1 MLPSRKLRHVF
12 RAQLR
17 TPAGRQAGDVER
29 GGHGA
34 VVGSLDV
41 RPDDAVREG
50 GGRQATIGEDVVDA
64 RAVVRRPCAGSR
76 SPAREGVSLGRVEI
90 PERVDELRR
99 RSVVSVLPYD
109 VFRRRLRAAL
119 ANVPR

>member
-1 MLPSRKLRHVF
+1 M
-12 RAQLR
+12 
-17 TPAGRQAGDVER
+17 
-29 GGHGA
+29 
-34 VVGSLDV
+34 VGSLDV
-41 RPDDAVREG
+41 RPDDAVHES
-50 GGRQATIGEDVVDA
+50 GGRQATIGEDVVDTG
-64 RAVVRRPCAGSR
+64 AVVRRPRAGSR